1 MWGHNETHIQSILPK
16 WGPHL
21 AVGVDHGPQQLPGSS
36 AAVHTQHPED
46 LQEAETSDGGRGEH
60 VALGTGRQHRHRR
73 NQHHHVW
80 PEGRRR
86 LLFELCS
93 QVRLTTLSNFNF
105 AFM

>member
-60 VALGTGRQHRHRR
+60 VALGTGRQHRH
-73 NQHHHVW
+73 
-80 PEGRRR
+80 
-86 LLFELCS
+86 
-93 QVRLTTLSNFNF
+93 
-105 AFM
+105 